1 MIRRSTPIGW
11 PRRDPRHYRFA
22 IPNAVWEYQLRPA
35 EFVIFSYLCYH
46 SSHSQVSQSTL
57 EMVAE
62 GVHLS
67 MGTTKKYLV
76 ALVDRGIVTAEWSLA
91 LDVQCITSEKFF
103 TLPNEVF
110 LLRLPPSAFMVYAYL
125 LLIEDRR
132 THTCHP
138 SYNTIATATGL
149 AKNTAMKSINTLLE
163 VGLIAVE
170 SSSYFDKRGMKWKG
184 NNLYTILPMRA
195 AMDTF
200 YQRQL
205 HQLELDVEHRR
216 VLRQQ
221 AEYDSRHPRAA
232 PCATDTVQTTPDPAQ
247 PCSKLCAR

>member
-1 MIRRSTPIGW
+1 MRRRFTPISW

-22 IPNAVWEYQLRPA
+22 IPNAVWEYHLRPA

-46 SSHSQVSQSTL
+46 RPSGTL
-57 EMVAE
+57 TPEVIAT
-62 GVHLS
+62 GVH
-67 MGTTKKYLV
+67 MTAGTVKKYLDSLIAKKLIGEDGTP
-76 ALVDRGIVTAEWSLA
+76 ALKSKDK
-91 LDVQCITSEKFF
+91 KFF

-110 LLRLPPSAFMVYAYL
+110 LLRLSPSAFVVYAYL

-138 SYNTIATATGL
+138 SYNTIAKATGL
-149 AKNTAMKSINTLLE
+149 AKNTAMKSVNTLLE
-163 VGLIAVE
+163 VDLIAVE

-221 AEYDSRHPRAA
+221 AEYDRRHPRVALCTPVVAEAA
-232 PCATDTVQTTPDPAQ
+232 LDPAQ
-247 PCSKLCAR
+247 SQEALCAR